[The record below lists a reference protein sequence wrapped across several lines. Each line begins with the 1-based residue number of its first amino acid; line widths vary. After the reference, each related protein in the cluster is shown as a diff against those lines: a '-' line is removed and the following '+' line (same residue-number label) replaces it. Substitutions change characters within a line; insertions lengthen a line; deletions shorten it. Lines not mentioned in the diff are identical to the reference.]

1 MDRQKSLWDDE
12 FFADMQAKLHAR
24 RPDPATSHQAAED
37 VVKSGRMSLG
47 CKEILIHITGRWAS
61 SAELAV
67 LDLKYMSRI
76 SDLRQRGHKV
86 EARMFADGEWYYKL
100 DETE

>member
-1 MDRQKSLWDDE
+1 
-12 FFADMQAKLHAR
+12 
-24 RPDPATSHQAAED
+24 
-37 VVKSGRMSLG
+37 MSLG

-67 LDLKYMSRI
+67 LDPKYMSRI

-86 EARMFADGEWYYKL
+86 EARMFVDGEWYYKL